1 MKALIVV
8 DLQNDF
14 LEDGALAVPDSN
26 KIIPI
31 INEIQPYFDLVVAT
45 QDWHPHNHQSF
56 VTEHP
61 NHHTYDL
68 IDLHGLPQVLWPVHC
83 VQNTAGADFSTDW
96 DSKCVEAI
104 FRKGMDST
112 VDSYSGFFDNGK
124 RKNTGLTAYLLGR
137 QIKEV
142 YIAGLAADFCVYYS
156 AMDAVTAGFKTYF
169 LNFATQAISDAGL
182 EEAKAV
188 MIEKGITIIND
199 KAAL

>member
-56 VTEHP
+56 VTEHA
-61 NHHTYDL
+61 HHNTYDL

-83 VQNTAGADFSTDW
+83 VQNTPGADFSTAW

-104 FRKGMDST
+104 FRKGMDRT
-112 VDSYSGFFDNGK
+112 IDSYSGFFDNGK
-124 RKNTGLTAYLLGR
+124 RKDTGLTAYLVGR

-156 AMDAVTAGFKTYF
+156 AMDAVAAGFKTYF
-169 LNFATQAISDAGL
+169 LNFATQAISEAGL
-182 EEAKAV
+182 EEARSM